1 METDRSLE
9 LGVQPEYFNKLE
21 YEQEI
26 VSKYKVKNIHR
37 GYWSLT
43 SVLYTFLYTY
53 VQTNIYIYIYK
64 LYIHIQNVIYYHF

>member
-1 METDRSLE
+1 METGRSLE

-53 VQTNIYIYIYK
+53 VQTNIYMYVYK
-64 LYIHIQNVIYYHF
+64 LHIHIQNVIYCHF